1 VDEEETVCRVLDGV
15 AESAPLYPYQ
25 KEGAEW
31 LGQKKF
37 ALLADDPGLGK
48 TAQAIRACDLV
59 GARKIVV
66 LCPAIARFNWVR
78 EFMKFSWRSCESRV
92 AMTTAS
98 DAVGSP
104 DIVVCSYDLL
114 TNKKVGAWLRS
125 KPRDVVILDEAHYL
139 KNAKAKRTQAAFALT
154 AERIWAL
161 SGTPAPNHAAELW
174 PLLHHF
180 QVYAGDYWSF
190 VNRFCKYYETPYGI
204 QITGTQRVDE
214 LRALMAP
221 ILLRRKKDDVLTDLP
236 KIAFHDVV
244 VPPNDVDLELYYP
257 ELTLGLKTEAE
268 IMARLD
274 AEQASI
280 DAVVNLVG
288 MGGHGVAALAA
299 MNAKVAASR
308 RYTGLQK
315 VDAIIEIITAELEA
329 NLYEKIVIFAVHRD
343 VIMTIRNRMQAFKAV
358 TLFGGVEPNKRERFI
373 RDFQTKDNHRVIV
386 ANIQAAGTA
395 ITLTAANQVAFAECS
410 WVPAENAQAAMR
422 VHRIGQ
428 TKPVTVRF
436 FGLADSSDERV
447 ARVLRR
453 KTRDLIAIFDAPE
466 SADEPTGDPFK

>member
-1 VDEEETVCRVLDGV
+1 MDEEETVRDVLDGV

-31 LGQKKF
+31 LSQKRY
-37 ALLADDPGLGK
+37 ALLADDMGLGK

-59 GARKIVV
+59 GAKKILVI
-66 LCPAIARFNWVR
+66 CPAIARFNWSR
-78 EFMKFSWRSCESRV
+78 EFEKFSLCSRGITTQLAPRIKSRV
-92 AMTTAS
+92 S
-98 DAVGSP
+98 DVV
-104 DIVVCSYDLL
+104 IVSYDLL
-114 TNKKVGAWLRS
+114 IRKNIYSSLCTVSWS
-125 KPRDVVILDEAHYL
+125 VVVLDEAHYV
-139 KNAKAKRTQAAFALT
+139 KNAKAKRTQAAFALN
-154 AERIWAL
+154 AQRIWAL

-180 QVYAGDYWSF
+180 QVYPGDYWSF
-190 VNRFCKYYETPYGI
+190 VNRFCKYYDTPYGI

-221 ILLRRKKDDVLTDLP
+221 ILLRRKKDDVLKDLP
-236 KIAFHDVV
+236 QIAFHDVV
-244 VPPNDVDLELYYP
+244 IPPNDVDLELYYP

-315 VDAIIEIITAELEA
+315 VDAIVEIITAELEA

-358 TLFGGVEPNKRERFI
+358 TLFGGIEANKRERFI
-373 RDFQTKDNHRVIV
+373 RDFQTKPNHRVIV

-436 FGLADSSDERV
+436 FGLANSSDERV

-466 SADEPTGDPFK
+466 MAEESTGDPFQ